1 MTEKIVEQVMD
12 IRASGATNMF
22 DLVTVQ
28 RLAFDKGFFE
38 LVLFIE
44 DSREEYVRFIL
55 TGER

>member
-1 MTEKIVEQVMD
+1 MTDKIVEQFMD

-44 DSREEYVRFIL
+44 DSREDYVHFIL